1 MRDAYV
7 WVWVSEFSAFI
18 AVVRLAVWF
27 SICVCTAIAFI
38 WYIHTCIHTLEYM
51 ATANRIVSVD
61 VRGVLV
67 QVELLPL
74 LLLLLLLFLLLF
86 FHFILNFDYT
96 ANTLMSV
103 FLDSWCPL
111 IRALC
116 AFVYAYK
123 STRCFS
129 FAFKCSQSTF
139 IHSVILILAFPLSF
153 STLFTRVTFGKSCR
167 RSSQIIIII
176 CTMEIKINLTHLWIW
191 KYTLTRSFTRSLA
204 HSLTASS
211 LVTH

>member
-1 MRDAYV
+1 
-7 WVWVSEFSAFI
+7 
-18 AVVRLAVWF
+18 
-27 SICVCTAIAFI
+27 
-38 WYIHTCIHTLEYM
+38 M

-116 AFVYAYK
+116 AFVFVYAYK

-167 RSSQIIIII
+167 RSSNNNYNH
-176 CTMEIKINLTHLWIW
+176 MYNGNKNKSHALMNTHTHTHG
-191 KYTLTRSFTRSLA
+191 KFTCNTLTVLLCIAHTTNICECVYTSL
-204 HSLTASS
+204 L
-211 LVTH
+211 

>member
-1 MRDAYV
+1 MCECE
-7 WVWVSEFSAFI
+7 WVNFRLSLLLCGW
-18 AVVRLAVWF
+18 LAVWF

-51 ATANRIVSVD
+51 ATANRIIVSVD

-67 QVELLPL
+67 QVELLP